1 VLELDP
7 TLGQALENLL
17 NNAADTGTEKVALK
31 VRWNGEEASISV
43 RDWGPGIPAEM
54 LEQMGKPIIHA
65 DRSGLGIGLMLSQA
79 SVERHGGRIE
89 LRNLREGGTLATLTL
104 PLQRR
109 QGRSP

>member
-1 VLELDP
+1 
-7 TLGQALENLL
+7 
-17 NNAADTGTEKVALK
+17 
-31 VRWNGEEASISV
+31 
-43 RDWGPGIPAEM
+43 M